1 MSAGR
6 LPWFGQGK
14 VPLYLAPMARHT
26 DVAFRSLCKSFGAE
40 VMVTEFVQ
48 SEALLRDR
56 AKSWEMVD
64 FTPEQRPMGVQIFGA
79 TPASMAT
86 AARMVCERLR
96 PDFLD
101 LNFGCPAHKV
111 IEQNA
116 GSGLLRCTPL
126 LYEIVRAVRD
136 AIPGTPLTAK
146 MRLGW
151 DVDSIVAPE
160 VAARLES
167 LGVEAIAVHGRT
179 REQGYSGAA
188 DWSRIAEVV
197 RAVRI
202 PVIGNGDLKDG
213 PTAVRRV
220 RESGVAGLM
229 VGRAA
234 LGSPW
239 IFGEIRAALDG
250 APPPPPATLELRW
263 RTLLALAEHT
273 LSRADAHLGGRD
285 IRWMSAKLQPLT
297 QGLPHCRRIR
307 DGLQRC
313 RTLEEVRELAR
324 RSLAGEWDSHL
335 IDNQMD
341 KNAQPGS

>member
-1 MSAGR
+1 MIQGR
-6 LPWFGQGK
+6 LPWFGQGR

-26 DVAFRSLCKSFGAE
+26 DVPFRSVCKSFGAE

-64 FTPEQRPMGVQIFGA
+64 FTETQRPMGVQIFGA

-126 LYEIVRAVRD
+126 LYDIVRAVRD
-136 AIPGTPLTAK
+136 AIPETPLTAK

-179 REQGYSGAA
+179 REQGYSGEA

-202 PVIGNGDLKDG
+202 PVIGNGDLRDG

-234 LGSPW
+234 LASPW
-239 IFGEIRAALDG
+239 IFRELRAALDG
-250 APPPPPATLELRW
+250 ATPPPVATPELRW
-263 RTLLALAEHT
+263 KTLLHLAELT
-273 LSRADAHLGGRD
+273 LARADSRLGGRD

-297 QGLPHCRRIR
+297 QGLPHCRRVR

-313 RTLEEVRELAR
+313 RTLDDVRELAQ
-324 RSLAGEWDSHL
+324 RSISGEWITEVVDG
-335 IDNQMD
+335 Q
-341 KNAQPGS
+341 